1 MVQFQDWRIPI
12 HWRSLL
18 AYSFSIGVNDMTLT
32 LKALNGGTTDVRQA
46 KLEDLRAAL
55 SGKLIDNADRDY
67 DEGRAVWNGMID
79 RHPGQIVRAL
89 NTNDIRLTVNFAR
102 ENDLLLAIKS
112 GGHQIAGHAVA
123 DGALL
128 LDLSQM
134 REVVVDVEQS
144 TAKVQPGC
152 LLSDVDKATQLHG
165 LAVPLGINSTTGVA
179 GLTLGGGFGWITG
192 KHGLT
197 IDNLLSAEVV
207 CADGEV
213 RVASASQHSDL
224 YWAIRGGG
232 GNFGVV
238 SSFEFT
244 LHPIGPEVLSGLI
257 VHPLADARR
266 LLQSYRDIC
275 ASSPDELTVW
285 VVLRQAPPLPF
296 IPEEWHGKEV
306 LIFAACYVG
315 DMTEGEAALK
325 ELRGLGQP
333 IADVIG
339 PHPYVGWQQA
349 FDPLLTPGA
358 RNYWK
363 SNDFLKLSDE
373 VIDASL
379 AAIGVLPDPQS
390 EIFIAH
396 LGGAMTRVDPAGTPF
411 PQRKRHFV
419 MNVHTRWSDPANDK
433 KCTTWARDLFDKTA
447 AHAAGSV
454 YVNFLPSDDDRM
466 NEAYGPNLEKLR
478 LCKAKYD
485 PKNQFRLNHNI

>member
-1 MVQFQDWRIPI
+1 
-12 HWRSLL
+12 
-18 AYSFSIGVNDMTLT
+18 MTQT
-32 LKALNGGTTDVRQA
+32 FKALNGGAVDVAQA
-46 KLEDLRAAL
+46 KLVDLKAAL
-55 SGKLIDNADRDY
+55 DGNLMGKGDRGY
-67 DEGRAVWNGMID
+67 DDARTLWNGMID
-79 RHPGQIVRAL
+79 RHPRLIVRAH
-89 NTNDIRLTVNFAR
+89 NTNDIRLTVDFAR
-102 ENDLLLAIKS
+102 ENDLLLAVKS

-123 DGALL
+123 DDALL

-134 REVVVDVEQS
+134 REVKVDVDKA

-152 LLSDVDKATQLHG
+152 LLSDVDAATQRHG
-165 LAVPLGINSTTGVA
+165 LAVPLGVNSTTGIA

-213 RVASASQHSDL
+213 RIASATEHSDL
-224 YWAIRGGG
+224 FWAIRGGG

-238 SSFEFT
+238 SSFEFA

-257 VHPLADARR
+257 VHPLADARG

-275 ASSPDELTVW
+275 ASAPDALTVW
-285 VVLRQAPPLPF
+285 AVLRQAPPLPF

-306 LIFAACYVG
+306 LLFAACYAG
-315 DMTEGEAALK
+315 DMKEGEKALQG
-325 ELRGLGQP
+325 LRGLGKP

-339 PHPYVGWQQA
+339 PHPYAGWQQA

-373 VIDASL
+373 VIDISL
-379 AAIGVLPDPQS
+379 AAVAKLPDPQS

-396 LGGAMTRVDPAGTPF
+396 LGGAMTRIDAAATPF

-419 MNVHTRWSDPANDK
+419 MNVHTRWSDPAHDK
-433 KCTTWARDLFDKTA
+433 GCIAWARDLFDQTA
-447 AHAAGSV
+447 PHAAGSV
-454 YVNFLPSDDDRM
+454 YVNFMPSDDGRM
-466 NEAYGPNLEKLR
+466 AEAYGPNIEKLR
-478 LCKAKYD
+478 KIKGHYD